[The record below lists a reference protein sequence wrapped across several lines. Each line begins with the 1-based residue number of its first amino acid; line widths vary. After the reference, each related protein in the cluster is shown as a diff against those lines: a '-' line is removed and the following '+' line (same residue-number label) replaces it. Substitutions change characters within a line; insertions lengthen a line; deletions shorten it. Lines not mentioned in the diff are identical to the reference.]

1 VHNERVEIEQ
11 RLDVST
17 NRGSTPAEDLTQR
30 ERQAAGE
37 MLYAGPDLVEV
48 AGSDR
53 FAGAGKQL
61 EVRRV
66 VRIG

>member
-1 VHNERVEIEQ
+1 
-11 RLDVST
+11 
-17 NRGSTPAEDLTQR
+17 
-30 ERQAAGE
+30 